1 MLPPILRVDGSANRP
16 HNHPT
21 GMQCPQCKNEVADDA
36 AICPQCDHILD
47 TSFLS
52 DEPPKPK
59 PAAKKPTTGVNKA
72 VKKPAAGGTGPVKK
86 HVPGG
91 GSSGAKPAPPKRM
104 MPDAPQRRVRTPP
117 EQRAPVEDWHV
128 ASGPR
133 MEPGHAPPASQGFD
147 PEAGMAD
154 ARNFLV
160 ALSFSDRLAFWGAIA
175 TLFACFLPWKETVQ
189 EGESIGLLSL
199 GALVF
204 AANVVLLAAV
214 TIRVRKVMPRLH
226 ALVPWLLQFGTSSFS
241 IVWCL
246 VLIKLAVN
254 TTKARALY
262 GNEEVWVSKPG
273 AGVVLAVLTSIVALG
288 GTLMGLREKPD

>member
-1 MLPPILRVDGSANRP
+1 
-16 HNHPT
+16 
-21 GMQCPQCKNEVADDA
+21 MQCPQCNSEVADDA

-59 PAAKKPTTGVNKA
+59 PAAKKTTTGVNKA
-72 VKKPAAGGTGPVKK
+72 VKKPGSGSTGAVKK
-86 HVPGG
+86 APAA
-91 GSSGAKPAPPKRM
+91 GSSGSKPAAPKRM
-104 MPDAPQRRVRTPP
+104 MPDAPQRRIRTPP

-128 ASGPR
+128 AQGPR
-133 MEPGHAPPASQGFD
+133 VDPAHRPPPSSSFD
-147 PEAGMAD
+147 PEEGMAD

-160 ALSFSDRLAFWGAIA
+160 ALSFSDRLAFWGAVA

-204 AANVVLLAAV
+204 AANIVLLSAV
-214 TIRVRKVMPRLH
+214 VIRVKKVMPKLH

-273 AGVVLAVLTSIVALG
+273 AGVILAVLTSIVALG

>member
-1 MLPPILRVDGSANRP
+1 M
-16 HNHPT
+16 
-21 GMQCPQCKNEVADDA
+21 ADDA
-36 AICPQCDHILD
+36 AICPECDNILD
-47 TSFLS
+47 ASFLS
-52 DEPPKPK
+52 ADAPPAPKK
-59 PAAKKPTTGVNKA
+59 PAKKSTTGVNKA
-72 VKKPAAGGTGPVKK
+72 VKKPSTTGNVKK
-86 HVPGG
+86 PPA
-91 GSSGAKPAPPKRM
+91 GSSGGAKAAPKRM
-104 MPDAPQRRVRTPP
+104 MPDAPQRRIRTPP

-128 ASGPR
+128 AKGER
-133 MEPGHAPPASQGFD
+133 VDPASRPPPPSSSFD
-147 PEAGMAD
+147 PEENMAD

-160 ALSFSDRLAFWGAIA
+160 ALSFPDKLAFWGAVA

-204 AANVVLLAAV
+204 GANVVLMTALV
-214 TIRVRKVMPRLH
+214 IRVRKLMPKLH

-241 IVWCL
+241 IVWSL

-273 AGVVLAVLTSIVALG
+273 AGVVLAVITSIVALA